1 MLRLIK
7 SYTILPSLHNNRQC
21 MVFLGRQPYA
31 LKIGFLGLVKQLL
44 GVRGVG
50 KNRPIFCRKLRIL
63 RRVAVT

>member
-21 MVFLGRQPYA
+21 MVFLGRQPYV

-50 KNRPIFCRKLRIL
+50 KIDQFF
-63 RRVAVT
+63 VESFAYSDE

>member
-21 MVFLGRQPYA
+21 MFFLGRQPYV

-44 GVRGVG
+44 GV
-50 KNRPIFCRKLRIL
+50 IRIL

>member
-21 MVFLGRQPYA
+21 MVFLGRQPYV

-44 GVRGVG
+44 GVRGEEKIDQFFVES
-50 KNRPIFCRKLRIL
+50 C
-63 RRVAVT
+63 AYSDE